1 MLHPLDRPEL
11 GVAQFAS
18 YDLLDT
24 KITPTTIGD
33 LLAIVQSHVDAESQC
48 VVASQN
54 VHGLYVGLN
63 ELSFGNL
70 HALPSTYVHID
81 GMPIVWLCRLFGIP
95 ATREQRVTLV
105 DWIWPLLEK
114 ATNEGWRVYYLGG
127 SESVISTGAAAILAR
142 IPNLQLRSRNG
153 FFAED
158 DEAATRAI
166 VEDVRAFAPQITLV
180 GMGMGRQER
189 WILRNLDLLAPTCVC
204 TVGACME
211 YIAGSVST
219 PPRWMGDVG
228 LEWLFR
234 LVENPRRFWF
244 RYCIEPL
251 VVIAAICR
259 RSLQH
264 RASRESNRV

>member
-1 MLHPLDRPEL
+1 MLHSLDRP
-11 GVAQFAS
+11 GVGAQFTS

-24 KITPTTIGD
+24 KITPTTIND
-33 LLAIVQSHVDAESQC
+33 LLAIVQVHVDAESQC

-54 VHGLYVGLN
+54 MHGLYVGLN
-63 ELSFGNL
+63 EISFGDL

-81 GMPIVWLCRLFGIP
+81 GMAIVWLCRLFGIP

-114 ATNEGWRVYYLGG
+114 AANAGWRVYYLGG
-127 SESVISTGAAAILAR
+127 SESVIAAGAAAILAR
-142 IPNLQLRSRNG
+142 IPNLELRSRNG

-158 DEAATRAI
+158 DDAASRAI
-166 VEDVRAFAPQITLV
+166 VEDVRAFAPQIMLV

-189 WILRNLDLLAPTCVC
+189 WILRNLEGLSPTCVC

-211 YIAGSVST
+211 YIAGSVGT
-219 PPRWMGDVG
+219 PPRWMGLAG

-234 LVENPRRFWF
+234 LAENPGRFWF
-244 RYCIEPL
+244 RYLVEPL
-251 VVIAAICR
+251 FVLAAIVR
-259 RSLQH
+259 RSLQP
-264 RASRESNRV
+264 RSARESSGV